1 MIVQTQMQNALVAAR
16 AQFVVNQ
23 FSQIGSGLG
32 GNGDSDHDDCVLSGR
47 RLETQTALPEATGLA
62 ETTKPIRL
70 SLRASFGAKAQMDL
84 SSRAT
89 LQDRQAGITF
99 SRR

>member
-1 MIVQTQMQNALVAAR
+1 MIVQSQMQNARMAAR

-32 GNGDSDHDDCVLSGR
+32 GNGDSDHDGKSFQDEGWK
-47 RLETQTALPEATGLA
+47 TQTALPEATGLA

-70 SLRASFGAKAQMDL
+70 SLRASLGAKPQMVL